1 MVPYV
6 LGGILHVVRKTTVYL
21 PEDTERRIRRV
32 AKRLGVSQAELT
44 RTALEQYLDR
54 SERGERLPPSVGMGE
69 NAKATAADYEER
81 LARDWRG
88 GRRERP
94 R

>member
-1 MVPYV
+1 M
-6 LGGILHVVRKTTVYL
+6 RKTTVYL
-21 PEDTERRIRRV
+21 PDSTEQRIRRV

-54 SERGERLPPSVGMGE
+54 SERGEGLPPSVGMGE
-69 NAKATAADYEER
+69 NPNATATDYEER
-81 LARDWRG
+81 LARHWRNA
-88 GRRERP
+88 GRRSR